1 MTTKLS
7 VLAGNWC
14 DFGLV
19 CCSISK
25 WLHRWSIFKI
35 EIVSHLHRWLFMR
48 NSKTFLTFQTTIKQP
63 YQKELNIWFKISSKI
78 NFRKII
84 HRDNLIF
91 WIVFSC
97 SVIFF
102 LSFNC
107 EKQNQQKIQACLL
120 LKFCQNWI
128 LGISG
133 QKLDFSA
140 KKLRNSKK
148 SGKMTQSL
156 NYPLFELNP
165 SLLQIYTFCTR
176 SFFAVRPF
184 GTKND
189 VTSFHVPCCAQAMAW
204 NQVQLS

>member
-1 MTTKLS
+1 MKS
-7 VLAGNWC
+7 
-14 DFGLV
+14 
-19 CCSISK
+19 
-25 WLHRWSIFKI
+25 
-35 EIVSHLHRWLFMR
+35 
-48 NSKTFLTFQTTIKQP
+48 
-63 YQKELNIWFKISSKI
+63 
-78 NFRKII
+78 
-84 HRDNLIF
+84 
-91 WIVFSC
+91 
-97 SVIFF
+97 F
-102 LSFNC
+102 LSFFRQFCFFDFASIFWFDSIIFRMKYWKKFPILGVN
-107 EKQNQQKIQACLL
+107 IQTCFL
-120 LKFCQNWI
+120 LKFCQYWI

-140 KKLRNSKK
+140 KKLRNCKK
-148 SGKMTQSL
+148 RGKMTQSL